1 MVFAAGQ
8 ELLDSME
15 AEDTRRTPDDDI
27 DEEGMLDAGPK
38 APARRA
44 VYERPDND
52 DTAWGEMLADTDALL
67 QPESRAAQKFNNR
80 FRIPYPAFVEL
91 MKVVEG
97 QTGKE
102 PWFTSGSKDASGRR
116 CVPPRLKVSHEM
128 WSCLSC
134 GEQ

>member
-8 ELLDSME
+8 ELVDSME
-15 AEDTRRTPDDDI
+15 AEDTGRTPDDDM
-27 DEEGMLDAGPK
+27 DEGMLDAGPK

-44 VYERPDND
+44 VYERPNYD
-52 DTAWGEMLADTDALL
+52 DTAWGKMLADTDALL
-67 QPESRAAQKFNNR
+67 QPESRAAQKFKNR

-102 PWFTSGSKDASGRR
+102 PWFTSGSKDASGRP
-116 CVPPRLKVSHEM
+116 CVPLRLKVSHD
-128 WSCLSC
+128 L
-134 GEQ
+134 